1 MNSLVRRVS
10 SIFKPSFLTTSN
22 PNNPSPQQLQQ
33 WRGIKVRVRDGN
45 LEQAL
50 VVMQRKMI
58 SSGMERLIKRQQRH
72 HLKNS
77 EKRVLARKNL
87 ERKVR
92 SQELSRKLKSILIK
106 KVSKVRSVQA
116 ELLMVASGPGEAPM
130 LAQLIKEVRPGL
142 KPLE

>member
-10 SIFKPSFLTTSN
+10 SIFKPSLFTTIN

-33 WRGIKVRVRDGN
+33 WRGIKVKVRDGN

-58 SSGMERLIKRQQRH
+58 SSGMERLIRRQQRH
-72 HLKNS
+72 HMKNS
-77 EKRVLARKNL
+77 EKRILARKNL

-106 KVSKVRSVQA
+106 KVSTLDFESSD
-116 ELLMVASGPGEAPM
+116 LGSTPG
-130 LAQLIKEVRPGL
+130 RTS
-142 KPLE
+142 